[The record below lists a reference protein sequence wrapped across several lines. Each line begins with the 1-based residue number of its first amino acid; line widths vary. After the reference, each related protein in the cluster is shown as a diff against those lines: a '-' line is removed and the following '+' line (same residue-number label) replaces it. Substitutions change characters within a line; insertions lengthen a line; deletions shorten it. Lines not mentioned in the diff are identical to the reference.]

1 MAESERALLHRLWC
15 AMMDTSDWY
24 AIVER
29 EPTLAATMADVSAY
43 LTGNPPTSILHAPT
57 LEAAAKVA
65 DAAAATEWSEGG
77 HYQRDDYQRG
87 LREHAGHKLT
97 QAAAAI
103 RALAKREN

>member
-1 MAESERALLHRLWC
+1 MTDTQALFLRATRFLKDTESSDDAVAIGLICDLATALTHALRG
-15 AMMDTSDWY
+15 S
-24 AIVER
+24 
-29 EPTLAATMADVSAY
+29 P
-43 LTGNPPTSILHAPT
+43 GLHAPT